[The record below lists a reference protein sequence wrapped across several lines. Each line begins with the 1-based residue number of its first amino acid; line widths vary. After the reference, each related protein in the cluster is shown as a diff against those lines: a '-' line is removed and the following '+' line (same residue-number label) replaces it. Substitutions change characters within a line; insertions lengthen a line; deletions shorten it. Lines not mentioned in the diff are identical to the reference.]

1 MLMPRSHSSV
11 ARLATLALA
20 FCLTLAGCA
29 KHGGEKYFLVTANKK
44 VDYWQAARSGVSDA
58 AGQIGVS
65 VEFAGPD
72 NYDPQAE
79 LQALRTAVQANPA
92 GIMISVADPS
102 VMKADIDAAVQKGI
116 PVITIDSDAPG
127 SKRLTFVGTNNYQ
140 AGLLGGEAAAKA
152 LNGKGTVVVFSMPEQ
167 SNLEERLQGYKTAF
181 ARYPGIKI
189 DRVVDIKGDPT
200 KAFDATQDIISK
212 KEKIDGFVCLEA
224 LAGPEVADVLARNH
238 VEGKVVVAMDANPN
252 TLDWIRK
259 GGIVA
264 TIAQKP
270 YTMAYFGLHLLDDL
284 HHNPPKSSPENWEQS
299 TTAPLPT
306 FVDTGATL
314 INKGNVASFAQG
326 AGTK

>member
-1 MLMPRSHSSV
+1 MPRGQNCV
-11 ARLATLALA
+11 ARLTTLVATLCVA
-20 FCLTLAGCA
+20 LAGCA
-29 KHGGEKYFLVTANKK
+29 KHGGEKYFLVTANKQ
-44 VDYWQAARSGVSDA
+44 VEYWQAAKTGLNDA
-58 AGQIGVS
+58 AVQIGVS

-79 LQALRTAVQANPA
+79 QQALRNAIQANPS
-92 GIMISVADPS
+92 GIMISAADANL
-102 VMKADIDAAVQKGI
+102 MKADIDAAVQKGI

-140 AGLLGGEAAAKA
+140 AGVLGGEAAAKA

-181 ARYPGIKI
+181 ARYPGVKI

-238 VEGKVVVAMDANPN
+238 VDGKVVVAMDANPN

-284 HHNPPKSSPENWEQS
+284 HHNPPKSSPDSWEQS

-314 INKGNVASFAQG
+314 INKGNVASFAQASG
-326 AGTK
+326 AK